1 MSGFRRYT
9 IGDSSLCWAL
19 GETMDRDVSRKVLAA
34 WRILKRAL
42 AEEPGFLDLVPSY
55 TSLAVYLDPL
65 ACSLSGVSNRVE
77 AVLGNLGREGQGG
90 NLERPETVHR
100 LMVRYDGV
108 DLERVARHSGLTV
121 REVIDR
127 HKAPLYTVA
136 MIGFLPYFPYL
147 IGLDSRLET
156 PRLASPRTKVPAGSV
171 AIGGAQT
178 GVYPSESPGGWNI
191 LGTTDPDL
199 LKRIHPGDGVLFIEE
214 T

>member
-9 IGDSSLCWAL
+9 IGDACLCWAL
-19 GETMDRDVSRKVLAA
+19 GETMDKDVSRKVLVAC
-34 WRILKRAL
+34 RILKRAL
-42 AEEPGFLDLVPSY
+42 AEEPGFRDLVPSY
-55 TSLAVYLDPL
+55 TALALYLDPL
-65 ACSLSGVSNRVE
+65 ACSLSGVSDRVE
-77 AVLGNLGREGQGG
+77 AVLANLDREGQGG

-100 LMVRYDGV
+100 LTVRYDGE
-108 DLERVARHSGLTV
+108 DLERVAGHCGLTV

-156 PRLASPRTKVPAGSV
+156 PRLGSPRTKVAAGSV

-214 T
+214 A